1 MRGCINDRT
10 FLSLAAAAAALFA
23 ADAYLTRQIHEL
35 ASESNRLEWSVVS
48 DLGSIRS
55 QTLSANE
62 AHHNGIEA
70 LAAQL
75 EASQSQNATDTD
87 QTKSETQEYAR
98 SMAQRVAE
106 ARRRLRAWADR
117 ELARIRA
124 VAVTN
129 DRDAK
134 QLQTQVAQTREAAKA
149 ASADSSRA
157 RPDVSR
163 LSANVES
170 LAPQIAADR
179 EELSAMRAAAE
190 SIVLKFRITKY
201 IQSTVIAGLTI
212 SLRKADPRT
221 NRYSITIVSRDNQ
234 RLEANDRTLQ
244 EPVRLYTSSEHRDP
258 IELVVNEIG
267 RDEIAGFV
275 QIPSSARV
283 ARDYSSGRSGTDAF
297 PLP

>member
-48 DLGSIRS
+48 DLGGIRS
-55 QTLSANE
+55 QTVTANE
-62 AHHNGIEA
+62 VHHNGIEA

-75 EASQSQNATDTD
+75 EASQSQTATDAD
-87 QTKSETQEYAR
+87 QSKSETQEYAR

-117 ELARIRA
+117 ELAHIRA
-124 VAVTN
+124 VTVTN

-134 QLQTQVAQTREAAKA
+134 QLQTQLAQTREAAKEA
-149 ASADSSRA
+149 RADSGRA
-157 RPDVSR
+157 RPDVSK
-163 LSANVES
+163 LSANVDL
-170 LAPQIAADR
+170 LAPQIAANRD
-179 EELSAMRAAAE
+179 ELSAMKAAADGKL
-190 SIVLKFRITKY
+190 LKFRITKY
-201 IQSTVIAGLTI
+201 IQPYVIAGLTI
-212 SLRKADPRT
+212 TLQKADPKT
-221 NRYSITIVSRDNQ
+221 NRYSIMIVTRKGQSI
-234 RLEANDRTLQ
+234 EANDRTLQ
-244 EPVRLYTSSEHRDP
+244 EPVRLYTSSERRDP
-258 IELVVNEIG
+258 IELVVNEIH

-283 ARDYSSGRSGTDAF
+283 ARDYSSGRSATDAF